1 MPSMRA
7 LRFESYGPPSALS
20 LQETPIPNLN
30 PGEVL
35 VKVHASAVNP
45 SDVKIV
51 SGLFSAPL
59 PRTPGRDFAG
69 TVIAGD
75 SWVGKEVW
83 GSGAGFGFRRDGA
96 HADFVIVPV
105 DWLSAKPSTLS
116 MEQAASIGAS
126 FVAAWF
132 ALISAGGLQRDETIL
147 ITGASG
153 AVGQAATQIA
163 HWKGARV
170 IGADIV
176 TRQGLTDYFVN
187 TKAQDMVT
195 EVRSWTQGQ
204 GVDLALDAVGGP
216 MFEPTL
222 RSLRSGGRQI
232 AITSV
237 GTTRVEFDL
246 ADFYHNRQHLI
257 GVDTAK
263 MSGVEIAAI
272 LDQLRDGFETG
283 HLQAPPVKTWMLDLA
298 REAYTAV
305 ATGDAS
311 AKQVLVL

>member
-7 LRFESYGPPSALS
+7 LRFEAYGPPSALS
-20 LQETPIPNLN
+20 LQDIPVPSLN

-35 VKVHASAVNP
+35 VKVHATAVNP

-51 SGLFSAPL
+51 SGLFSASL
-59 PRTPGRDFAG
+59 PSTPGRDFAG

-75 SWVGKEVW
+75 TWIGKEVW
-83 GSGAGFGFRRDGA
+83 GSGAGFGFHRAGA
-96 HADFVIVPV
+96 HAEYVIVPA
-105 DWLSAKPSTLS
+105 DWLSAKPTALS
-116 MEQAASIGAS
+116 MEQAASIGSA

-132 ALISAGGLQRDETIL
+132 ALMTAGALQGGETVL

-163 HWKGARV
+163 HWKGAKV
-170 IGADIV
+170 VGADII
-176 TRQGLTDYFVN
+176 TSQGWPDYFIDA
-187 TKAQDMVT
+187 KRQDLVT
-195 EVRSWTQGQ
+195 EVQSWTHGK
-204 GVDLALDAVGGP
+204 GVDLALDAVGGS

-222 RSLRSGGRQI
+222 RSLRLGGRQV

-246 ADFYHNRQHLI
+246 ADFYHKQLHLV

-283 HLQAPPVKTWMLDLA
+283 QLRAPPVRTWMLEQA
-298 REAYTAV
+298 REAYTVV
-305 ATGDAS
+305 ATGSAS